1 MSIQSTD
8 FFQRQDDARR
18 NTTRLIV
25 LFGLAIMGLS
35 AGTYIALAMIFGYS
49 GANVKLVDPFLA
61 VVSLV
66 GTAAFILLGSAYKTS
81 ALSKGGS
88 AVAES
93 LGAVEVDA
101 SSPDPLRRRLV
112 NVVEEMSLASGV
124 PVPRIYVLENEPGIN
139 AFAAGYTIN
148 DAAVAVTQGCL
159 QQLTRDE
166 LQGVIA
172 HEFSHVLNGDM
183 RLNIRLIGVIHGIL
197 LMFFTGRILVRTLGM
212 GRGRSSSSRGGGGV
226 AALAIGGLVLMIFGY
241 AGVLCGRLIKS
252 AVSRQ
257 REYLADAAAVQF
269 TRNPAGLAGAL
280 KKIGGYTHGSKITA
294 ANAEEISH
302 MCFGNVK
309 DGGFSSLSSK
319 MMATHPK
326 LEERIRRIDPSF
338 DGNYV
343 KLEAGSNAAVA
354 GNIAGVSA
362 MAAGGGGGAQ
372 PASSGGGGA
381 MSQGTAVAMASA
393 ATTRGGNDWST
404 DDRTLEYTVNA
415 DDVLQSVGEASPERL
430 VYCATLLDEIPRP
443 LMEARSNI
451 LGAIASVYT
460 LLLDEDLEERRKQG
474 QLLHKYCDPG
484 VVDESRKLWPAVATL
499 EQEFRLP
506 LMDLLYPTLRR
517 MTDDQFHNFS
527 SMVDRLIMAD
537 GKVVLKEF
545 IIQKV
550 LMHRLELSLS
560 EPKRKVVQFSAYAAV
575 VGDMQ
580 FLLSCL
586 ADVGHD
592 DINDAAA
599 SFDAG
604 RDRIPAKYGQQ
615 IRFLPT
621 DEWTF
626 SQVGVAL
633 DRLATASPTIKKTV
647 VDACAYCVMGDGVVT
662 VEEIELLRAI
672 CESVDIPLPPF
683 IPEATRRKAA

>member
-35 AGTYIALAMIFGYS
+35 AGTYIALMMIFGYS
-49 GANVKLVDPFLA
+49 GANVKLVDPLLA

-66 GTAAFILLGSAYKTS
+66 CTAAFIFLGSAYKTS
-81 ALSKGGS
+81 SLSKGGS
-88 AVAES
+88 VVAES
-93 LGAVEVDA
+93 LGGVEVDA

-197 LMFFTGRILVRTLGM
+197 LMFFTGRLMVRMLGM
-212 GRGRSSSSRGGGGV
+212 GRGRSSSNRGGGGI
-226 AALAIGGLVLMIFGY
+226 AAIAIGGLVLMAFGY

-294 ANAEEISH
+294 SNAEEISH

-309 DGGFSSLSSK
+309 HGGFSSLSSK

-343 KLEAGSNAAVA
+343 KLEAGSTAAA

-362 MAAGGGGGAQ
+362 MAGASQ
-372 PASSGGGGA
+372 AAPSGGGGA
-381 MSQGTAVAMASA
+381 MAQGAAVAMASA

-404 DDRTLEYTVNA
+404 EDRTLEYTVNA
-415 DDVLQSVGEASPERL
+415 DEVLQSVGEASPERL

-474 QLLHKYCDPG
+474 QLLHKYCDPR

-499 EQEFRLP
+499 EQEIRLP

-527 SMVDRLIMAD
+527 AMVDRLIMAD

-560 EPKRKVVQFSAYAAV
+560 EPKRKVVQFKAYSAV

-604 RDRIPAKYGQQ
+604 RSRIPAKYGEK
-615 IRFLPT
+615 IRFLPA